1 MQFPRLLLPLFGGV
15 AAVGGA
21 VVILAWRVREQQ
33 RPVTARSILIPP
45 LGMSTGFCMFLVP
58 IFRVPWSWALGAFVL
73 GALVLSYPLVH
84 TSRLTRTGDVVMLTR
99 SRAFLAILVGLVV
112 LRLALRGYV
121 EHLVS
126 HTQTAGLFFILAFGM
141 IVRWRV
147 GMYLEYRRLTETRPV
162 PSSPQRS
169 LP

>member
-1 MQFPRLLLPLFGGV
+1 MQFPRALLPLFGGV

-21 VVILAWRVREQQ
+21 AVILAWRVAEQQ
-33 RPVTARSILIPP
+33 RPVTERSILIPP
-45 LGMSTGFCMFLVP
+45 LGMSTGFAMFLAP
-58 IFRVPWSWALGAFVL
+58 IFRVPWTWALGAFLV
-73 GALVLSYPLVH
+73 GFLVLSIPLVR
-84 TSRLTRTGDVVMLTR
+84 TSRLTRQGDAIMLHR
-99 SRAFLAILVGLVV
+99 SRAFLAVLVGLVV

-147 GMYLEYRRLTETRPV
+147 GMFREYRRLTGP
-162 PSSPQRS
+162 
-169 LP
+169 

>member
-1 MQFPRLLLPLFGGV
+1 MQMPLPFPGYLLPLFGGA

-21 VVILAWRVREQQ
+21 VVVLAWRVREQQ

-45 LGMSTGFCMFLVP
+45 LGMSTGFSMFLVP
-58 IFRVPWSWALGAFVL
+58 IFRVPWTWALVAFLV
-73 GALVLSYPLVH
+73 GFLVLSIPLTR
-84 TSRLTRTGDVVMLTR
+84 TSRLTRVGDTIMLRR
-99 SRAFLAILVGLVV
+99 SRAFLAVLVGLVL

-141 IVRWRV
+141 IVRWRL
-147 GMYLEYRRLTETRPV
+147 GMYLEYRRLVR
-162 PSSPQRS
+162 R
-169 LP
+169 